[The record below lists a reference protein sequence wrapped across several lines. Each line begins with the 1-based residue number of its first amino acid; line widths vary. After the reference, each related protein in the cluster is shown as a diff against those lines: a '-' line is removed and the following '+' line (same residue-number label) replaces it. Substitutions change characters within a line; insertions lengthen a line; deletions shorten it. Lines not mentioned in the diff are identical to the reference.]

1 MLRRARAMLDG
12 MTYLSNLHAEAFAAV
27 AAGDEY
33 VTQLTGESGSQM
45 AERNIPAVTLLELCE
60 SALQVLEQEVQTSAG
75 IFEQPGSIRY
85 ADFRD
90 TPCTL
95 G

>member
-1 MLRRARAMLDG
+1 MPDG
-12 MTYLSNLHAEAFAAV
+12 LGFLTQLHTAAFNAV

-33 VTQLTGESGSQM
+33 VTEVGGETGTQV

-60 SALQVLEQEVQTSAG
+60 SALQFLEAEDRAGQG
-75 IFEQPGSIRY
+75 IFEQPGTVRY
-85 ADFRD
+85 GDFSSH
-90 TPCTL
+90 PCTL